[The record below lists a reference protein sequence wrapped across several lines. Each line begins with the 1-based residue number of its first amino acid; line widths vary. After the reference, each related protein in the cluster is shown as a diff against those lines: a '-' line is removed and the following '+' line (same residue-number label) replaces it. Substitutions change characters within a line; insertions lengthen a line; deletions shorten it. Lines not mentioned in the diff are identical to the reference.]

1 MMNAKEYALSRGYP
15 IKTVRRL
22 CQQGEIP
29 ILRIGRRY
37 LLKPETADRVFDE
50 MAERET
56 ERRRQICNKVQPQIM
71 KRIKRRTG
79 SFLEQVAAAQRQ
91 LEASL

>member
-29 ILRIGRRY
+29 VLRIGRRY
-37 LLKPETADRVFDE
+37 LLKPETADKVFEE
-50 MAERET
+50 MAEKET
-56 ERRRQICNKVQPQIM
+56 ERRRRICKVQPQIM
-71 KRIKRRTG
+71 KRISRRTG
-79 SFLEQVAAAQRQ
+79 SFLEQVAAAQRK